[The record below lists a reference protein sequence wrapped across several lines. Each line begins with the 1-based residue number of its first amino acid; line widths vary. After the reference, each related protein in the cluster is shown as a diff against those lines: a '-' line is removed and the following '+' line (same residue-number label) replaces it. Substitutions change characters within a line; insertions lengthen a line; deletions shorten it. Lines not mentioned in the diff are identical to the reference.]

1 MTATDKAA
9 LAALQRYENDLLR
22 LKDKRL
28 GEKNQFYDNIELT
41 NAQLSEQKR
50 QNDYNMKVNQNIINN
65 QREQAS
71 QAK

>member
-50 QNDYNMKVNQNIINN
+50 QNDYNMKVNQNFIHN
-65 QREQAS
+65 QRELAS